1 MVNKGKYKISEVGE
15 VPEDWD
21 VITLGDNA
29 SIYRGGSPRPIQNY
43 LTEAPN
49 GVNWIKIGDV
59 RADEKFISG
68 TAERIIPEGAVH
80 SREVHKGD
88 FILSNSMS
96 FGRPY
101 ILEIDGCIHDGWLVV
116 QKYQKAFERM
126 FLYYVLCSEATMKQ
140 YKSMAAGSSVQ
151 NLNKE
156 KVEEIKIAHPMIKE
170 QKEIAEALSDIDNL
184 ITSLQK
190 LIDKKKAVKQGAM
203 QELLT
208 GKRRLLGF
216 DQIWEKKF
224 FGDVFEFMPTNSLTR
239 EQMGAVGTVKNI
251 HYGDILTRY
260 GAYLDADDSTIPVII
275 DENLVGKYNNT
286 VYVQSGDIIIADTA
300 EDNTVGK
307 AVELIHVKCRML
319 SGQHTMLCRPRGKF
333 AERFL
338 GYYINSVDFHNQMI
352 PYITGI
358 KVSSISKAS
367 LLSLEMYIPPV
378 EEQTAIAQI
387 LTDMDIEIEQLEKKL
402 AKYQQIRQGMMQEL
416 LTGHIRLI
424 DDVEET

>member
-1 MVNKGKYKISEVGE
+1 M
-15 VPEDWD
+15 
-21 VITLGDNA
+21 
-29 SIYRGGSPRPIQNY
+29 
-43 LTEAPN
+43 
-49 GVNWIKIGDV
+49 
-59 RADEKFISG
+59 
-68 TAERIIPEGAVH
+68 
-80 SREVHKGD
+80 
-88 FILSNSMS
+88 
-96 FGRPY
+96 
-101 ILEIDGCIHDGWLVV
+101 
-116 QKYQKAFERM
+116 
-126 FLYYVLCSEATMKQ
+126 
-140 YKSMAAGSSVQ
+140 
-151 NLNKE
+151 
-156 KVEEIKIAHPMIKE
+156 
-170 QKEIAEALSDIDNL
+170 
-184 ITSLQK
+184 TSLQK
-190 LIDKKKAVKQGAM
+190 LIDKKKVIKQGTM

-260 GAYLDADDSTIPVII
+260 GAYLDADDSTIPAII

-286 VYVQSGDIIIADTA
+286 AYVQSGDIIIADTA

-338 GYYINSVDFHNQMI
+338 GYYINSVDFHDQMI

-387 LTDMDIEIEQLEKKL
+387 LTDMDNEIEQLEKNLPNISKSG
-402 AKYQQIRQGMMQEL
+402 RE
-416 LTGHIRLI
+416 
-424 DDVEET
+424 